1 MRDDIKED
9 GKFTVAGESA
19 ILELHVNKELKG
31 DEKMERK
38 EGKIIDIN
46 ERRELKKDNQNKE
59 VKLGQIYYVTF

>member
-46 ERRELKKDNQNKE
+46 ERRELKKR
-59 VKLGQIYYVTF
+59 